1 MITPFN
7 IYWTILFVIQF
18 IIPFIVAA
26 KTKGK
31 NREEKL
37 RIVKWFAVFAA
48 IHWIFYKVSLFLDP
62 DYPNFNIWN
71 ELPLYHCNT
80 ILWLGI
86 IAAIYDIKAIMD
98 YGFYIG
104 IPCAILALM
113 MPNLD
118 FVSLPFFSFRAFGFY
133 GTHMCVII
141 LGLLFVTMGLTEI
154 SYKSVLRATLCFVI
168 MTVAIHL
175 VNIILRSTVFPE
187 ASYYYTFG
195 FDENFLLRAFM
206 RFIPIPLLYMTP
218 IFIGSFIVCSL
229 ETLIILSLKKLFK
242 NRETSKGQE
251 YTPEGRLYS

>member
-7 IYWTILFVIQF
+7 IYWTILFAIQF

-31 NREEKL
+31 TREEKL

-195 FDENFLLRAFM
+195 FDENTILRALY
-206 RFIPIPLLYMTP
+206 RFIPVPLLYMVP
-218 IFIGSFIVCSL
+218 IFFVA
-229 ETLIILSLKKLFK
+229 LIIVWV
-242 NRETSKGQE
+242 ETFIIRFVGKHSKRTQFD
-251 YTPEGRLYS
+251 R